1 MENKQSTVFEM
12 LVGLNVIDDD
22 NYQQYR
28 KNMIPILE
36 SYNGS
41 FGYDFKVSEMLMSET
56 SDVINRLFTIR
67 FSDKEKME
75 AFFLD
80 TNYKSVKEKYFE
92 KSVESTTII
101 SSYKKKV

>member
-1 MENKQSTVFEM
+1 MENKQATVFEM
-12 LVGLNVIDDD
+12 LVGLNVIDDE

-28 KNMIPILE
+28 KNMTPILH
-36 SYNGS
+36 SYGGK

-56 SDVINRLFTIR
+56 SNVINRVFTIQ

-80 TNYKSVKEKYFE
+80 TDYKSVKEKYFE

-101 SSYKKKV
+101 SGYTKKI